1 MNQRLSVFIQMV
13 AVAVSLGVVAHP
25 ATAQLIS
32 LKTVPVATG
41 DQFILFP
48 SHNLGM
54 GSVGIAIDDSVA
66 DPYSNPAK
74 GFRIRESHVF
84 ASPTYYSVSDEAGS
98 AGALPVG
105 ALFKSSRFFGGG
117 MVSLQQVKQGDWFR
131 RWWGVPDVLPPN
143 ALRSQSATNK
153 YGFLTLG
160 AFLPGDVAV
169 GVSTF
174 LADFNAIDGV
184 EHLYSNSAAIE
195 QFGDLK
201 DVRLGAVKTFE
212 GGRTLEGLVLFR
224 RFHMQHDVT
233 YVDWL
238 PLDTITWQWDFDIR
252 NEENL
257 DVTDT
262 WGVHLAYVQPIG
274 SRGWRIGGALTGNW
288 KSHPKIPNYEIMNI
302 PRDPGNSTAFDLG
315 VGIAKVVGPTTFGI
329 DIVYE
334 PGSSDT
340 WAEAAEP
347 VETVSGDTIPTGE
360 KTVENAF
367 SFSNAFVNVGVTR
380 QVGPAAFQ
388 FGLGLRS
395 YDYHLDQWDHVEEDT
410 RREDEQWMEWV
421 PSWGARVSL
430 GDLEFRYAG
439 RVTTGTGRPGV
450 GWSGGGW
457 LERGALDVASAGG
470 NDILLAPSGP
480 LTLDDVPVMTHQFSI
495 SVPIR

>member
-1 MNQRLSVFIQMV
+1 MNQRHILSGQLVVFVGLLVIAAQ
-13 AVAVSLGVVAHP
+13 P
-25 ATAQLIS
+25 ANAQLIA

-54 GSVGIAIDDSVA
+54 GSVGIAIDDSIA
-66 DPYSNPAK
+66 DPFSNPAK
-74 GFRIRESHVF
+74 GARIREAHVF

-105 ALFKSSRFFGGG
+105 ALFKSSRVFGGG
-117 MVSLQQVKQGDWFR
+117 MVSLQQVSQGDWFR

-143 ALRSQSATNK
+143 ALRSQSSTNK
-153 YGFLTLG
+153 YGFLMFG
-160 AFLPGDVAV
+160 AVLPGDVAV
-169 GVSTF
+169 AASTF

-184 EHLYSNSAAIE
+184 EHLYANSAAIE
-195 QFGDLK
+195 QSGDLK
-201 DVRLGAVKTFE
+201 GVRLGAVKTFE
-212 GGRTLEGLVLFR
+212 GDRSLEGLVLYR

-238 PLDTITWQWDFDIR
+238 PIDTLTWQQEFDVR
-252 NEENL
+252 KEENL

-262 WGVHLAYVQPIG
+262 WGIHLGYVQPIG
-274 SRGWRIGGALTGNW
+274 TRGWRIGGTLTGNW

-340 WAEAAEP
+340 WAEAEGP
-347 VETVSGDTIPTGE
+347 VETVSGDTIRTGE

-367 SFSNAFVNVGVTR
+367 SFSNAFVNVGITR

-388 FGLGLRS
+388 FGVGLRS

-410 RREDEQWMEWV
+410 PRQDEQWMEWV

-430 GDLEFRYAG
+430 GDLEVRYAG

-450 GWSGGGW
+450 GWRGGGW
-457 LERGALDVASAGG
+457 LEADVAAPASMGG
-470 NDILLAPSGP
+470 NDILLAPSGI
-480 LTLDDVPVMTHQFSI
+480 LTLDDVTVMTHQFSI

>member
-1 MNQRLSVFIQMV
+1 MAIRLSHSARLAALFVLL
-13 AVAVSLGVVAHP
+13 AVATNP
-25 ATAQLIS
+25 ADAQLIS

-54 GSVGIAIDDSVA
+54 GSVSIAIDDSVA
-66 DPYSNPAK
+66 DPFTNPAK

-84 ASPTYYSVSDEAGS
+84 AAPTYYHVSEEAGS

-105 ALFKSSRFFGGG
+105 ALFKSRRVFGGG

-131 RWWGVPDVLPPN
+131 RWWGVPNVLPPN

-153 YGFLTLG
+153 YGFFTLG
-160 AFLPGDVAV
+160 AVLPGDVSV
-169 GVSTF
+169 GASTF

-184 EHLYSNSAAIE
+184 EHLYANSAAID
-195 QFGDLK
+195 QSGDLK
-201 DVRLGAVKTFE
+201 DVRVGAVKSFE
-212 GGRTLEGLVLFR
+212 GGRTLEGLLLYR

-238 PLDTITWQWDFDIR
+238 PIDTYTWQQDFEIR
-252 NEENL
+252 EEGNL

-262 WGVHLAYVQPIG
+262 WGMHLAYVQPIG
-274 SRGWRIGGALTGNW
+274 TQGWRIGGMLTGNW

-302 PRDPGNSTAFDLG
+302 PRDPGNSTAFDVG

-340 WAEAAEP
+340 WSEAADP
-347 VETVSGDTIPTGE
+347 VETVSGDTIGVGE

-367 SFSNAFVNVGVTR
+367 SFSNAFVNVGITR
-380 QVGPAAFQ
+380 KIGPAAFQ

-395 YDYHLDQWDHVEEDT
+395 YDYHLDQWDNVEGDT

-421 PSWGARVSL
+421 PSWGTRVSL
-430 GDLEFRYAG
+430 GDLELRYAG

-450 GWSGGGW
+450 GWSSGW
-457 LERGALDVASAGG
+457 RGIPEAVFADAGG
-470 NDILLAPSGP
+470 NDILIAPSGP
-480 LTLDDVPVMTHQFSI
+480 LTLDDVKVMTHQFSI

>member
-1 MNQRLSVFIQMV
+1 MKQRFALSVRTVMI
-13 AVAVSLGVVAHP
+13 LGVLSASFHGID
-25 ATAQLIS
+25 AQLIS

-41 DQFILFP
+41 DQFLLFP

-54 GSVGIAIDDSVA
+54 GSVGIAVDDSIA
-66 DPYSNPAK
+66 DPFTNPAK
-74 GFRIRESHVF
+74 GTRIRESHVF
-84 ASPTYYSVSDEAGS
+84 TSPTYYHVSQEAGS

-105 ALFKSSRFFGGG
+105 LAIKSAHLFGGG
-117 MVSLQQVKQGDWFR
+117 MVSLQQVKQGEWFR
-131 RWWGVPDVLPPN
+131 RWWGVTDVLPPD

-160 AFLPGDVAV
+160 AVLPGDVAV
-169 GVSTF
+169 GGSAL

-184 EHLYSNSAAIE
+184 EHLYANSAAIE
-195 QFGDLK
+195 QRGDLK
-201 DVRLGAVKTFE
+201 DVRFGALKTFE
-212 GGRTLEGLVLFR
+212 DGRTFEAVGLYR

-238 PLDTITWQWDFDIR
+238 PIDTLDWEWEYEVRT
-252 NEENL
+252 EENL

-262 WGVHLAYVQPIG
+262 WGIHFGYVQPVG
-274 SRGWRIGGALTGNW
+274 TEGWRIGGILTANW

-302 PRDPGNSTAFDLG
+302 PRDPGNSAAFDLG
-315 VGIAKVVGPTTFGI
+315 FGIAKVAGPTTFGI

-340 WAEAAEP
+340 WAEAEERL
-347 VETVSGDTIPTGE
+347 ETVSGDTIRVGE
-360 KTVENAF
+360 KTIENEF

-380 QVGPAAFQ
+380 RVGPAAFQ
-388 FGLGLRS
+388 FGLGLRA

-410 RREDEQWMEWV
+410 RRDDEQWMEWV
-421 PSWGARVSL
+421 PSWGARVEL
-430 GDLEFRYAG
+430 KDLELRYAG

-450 GWSGGGW
+450 GWGDGRRAPVG
-457 LERGALDVASAGG
+457 LAADAGG

-480 LTLDDVPVMTHQFSI
+480 LTLQDVTVMTHQFSI
-495 SVPIR
+495 SVPVR